1 MNGWTK
7 QMMKNIYKNTNRIDA
22 ENSAQNVSE
31 KKSNRKTDLNKKLKL
46 FVWGKTSG
54 NYSNIRV
61 EILWEKQN

>member
-1 MNGWTK
+1 
-7 QMMKNIYKNTNRIDA
+7 MMKNIYKNTNRIDA

-61 EILWEKQN
+61 EIL